1 MIYKNIDSVNNPLFK
16 KCWDI
21 YCSNF
26 PLTERRDLIE
36 QKQIFKT
43 YSSGNI
49 NSSNSE
55 YIFLALL
62 KKCTEKDTNFII
74 VDNVPC
80 VLVGILTYWNFSEV
94 IYVEHLAINQIVQG
108 MGIGKIAVDYLKE
121 CTQIKYNN
129 KPLLLEIELPNNF
142 MTKRRESF
150 YKKLDF
156 KVNDHEHF
164 QPCFHKGDEPLEMQ
178 IMTWPTIVSSE
189 TYSTFKK
196 EQDNMMPHF
205 H

>member
-62 KKCTEKDTNFII
+62 KKCTDKDT
-74 VDNVPC
+74 
-80 VLVGILTYWNFSEV
+80 
-94 IYVEHLAINQIVQG
+94 
-108 MGIGKIAVDYLKE
+108 
-121 CTQIKYNN
+121 
-129 KPLLLEIELPNNF
+129 
-142 MTKRRESF
+142 
-150 YKKLDF
+150 
-156 KVNDHEHF
+156 
-164 QPCFHKGDEPLEMQ
+164 
-178 IMTWPTIVSSE
+178 
-189 TYSTFKK
+189 
-196 EQDNMMPHF
+196 
-205 H
+205 